1 MRNIRVCFAVSEDET
16 PAGMKA
22 RVSVVLLLYTLSG
35 ESLHFPQC
43 VCVCVCV
50 CESADD
56 ASVFV
61 SELFI
66 YVQEISV

>member
-1 MRNIRVCFAVSEDET
+1 LWMRNIRVCFAVSEDET

-43 VCVCVCV
+43 VCVCV
-50 CESADD
+50 SADD
-56 ASVFV
+56 AFVFV